1 MEYKPLMGKSLQH
14 TFRAALLAVL
24 AAVAASFSTAC
35 GDGGKGGEDGD
46 TAADEDAQPG
56 DGAPEVTDPPD
67 GTDPADEEALDGDE
81 DPIADVETEDG
92 AEIPDDPAEA
102 GPFTS
107 SQTLVEDVPVGEG
120 VLAPTVDLTIF
131 LPDGAGPFP
140 VVVFTHGFMLGP
152 GNYTSYGRHL
162 ASWGFIVVM
171 PQMPGGIIPPNHREL
186 KEYLGKILDW
196 IDANA
201 SEPSGPLLGRAD
213 PARIGLSGH
222 SMGGKISLLLCTEDS
237 RPTAS
242 FTVDPVDA
250 AGMPLADPVDYPSVT
265 PELMDRITVPIG
277 LVGETVNAA
286 SSGGQAC
293 APAEDNFHQYYL
305 YAVSPALE
313 IEVIGANH
321 MSFLDNPDCGLACSV
336 CPAGTDDPAVTRRLT
351 QRTMTAFYLVFLQGR
366 TSYMAYLTGDPMAA
380 DEAAGL
386 VLQDSKNGF

>member
-1 MEYKPLMGKSLQH
+1 MGKSIH
-14 TFRAALLAVL
+14 PFFRAALLAGL
-24 AAVAASFSTAC
+24 AAVTASFSTAC
-35 GDGGKGGEDGD
+35 GDGGNGGEDGD
-46 TAADEDAQPG
+46 TAADEEPG
-56 DGAPEVTDPPD
+56 HEESSETLD
-67 GTDPADEEALDGDE
+67 GTEPTDEESPDADGDPA
-81 DPIADVETEDG
+81 ADVETEDG

-102 GPFTS
+102 GPLAS

-152 GNYTSYGRHL
+152 GAYTSYGQHL

-171 PQMPGGIIPPNHREL
+171 PQMPGGIMPPNHREL

-196 IDANA
+196 IDGNA
-201 SEPSGPLLGRAD
+201 SDPSGPLLGRAD
-213 PARIGLSGH
+213 PARLGLSGH

-250 AGMPLADPVDYPSVT
+250 AGMPLANPVDYPSVT

-277 LVGETVNAA
+277 LVGETVNATP
-286 SSGGQAC
+286 SGGQAC

-305 YAVSPALE
+305 YAASPALE

-336 CPAGTDDPAVTRRLT
+336 CPAGTDDPAVTKRLT
-351 QRTMTAFYLVFLQGR
+351 QRAMTAFYLVFLCGR
-366 TSYMAYLTGDPMAA
+366 TDYMAYLTGDPMAA
-380 DEAAGL
+380 DETAGL

>member
-1 MEYKPLMGKSLQH
+1 MGKSLQPI
-14 TFRAALLAVL
+14 FRAALPAVL
-24 AAVAASFSTAC
+24 AAVTASFSTAC
-35 GDGGKGGEDGD
+35 GDGGNGGEDGD
-46 TAADEDAQPG
+46 TADDEDAQPEEG
-56 DGAPEVTDPPD
+56 VELPD
-67 GTDPADEEALDGDE
+67 GTEPTDEEAPDADG

-92 AEIPDDPAEA
+92 VEIPDDPAEA
-102 GPFTS
+102 GPFAS
-107 SQTLVEDVPVGEG
+107 SQTLVEDVTVGEG
-120 VLAPTVDLTIF
+120 VLPATADLTIF
-131 LPDGAGPFP
+131 LPDGSGPFP

-152 GNYTSYGRHL
+152 GNYTSYGQHL

-171 PQMPGGIIPPNHREL
+171 PQMPGGIMPPSHREL

-196 IDANA
+196 IDGNA
-201 SEPSGPLLGRAD
+201 SDPSGPLLGRAD
-213 PARIGLSGH
+213 PARLGLSGH

-250 AGMPLADPVDYPSVT
+250 AGMPLASPVDYPSVT
-265 PELMDRITVPIG
+265 PELMNLITVPIG

-305 YAVSPALE
+305 HAVSPALE

-351 QRTMTAFYLVFLQGR
+351 QRAMTAFYLVFLDGR
-366 TSYMAYLTGDPMAA
+366 TDYMAYLTGDPMAA